1 MQLGFSEYK
10 CSMDIEKDA
19 RVKDVYDLNLGH

>member
-10 CSMDIEKDA
+10 CSMDIKKDNRA
-19 RVKDVYDLNLGH
+19 QKSKKIYMI